1 MLTIKNLT
9 KKFKN
14 KTVFDH
20 FNLDVQAGEL
30 LAITGP
36 SGSGKST
43 LLNILGLIENFDH
56 GDYALFGKH
65 NVKPNSQLAQQLIR
79 DKISYLFQNFALIEE
94 ETVEANLL
102 LAVRY
107 LKADQKTKKATIS
120 AALKRV
126 GLAGYEKSHIFELSG
141 GQQQRIAVARAII
154 KPSELILADEPT
166 GSLDLKNRDE
176 IMTLLKELNQQGKTI
191 IVVTHDQE
199 VADQCQRE
207 VYLNMPV

>member
-9 KKFKN
+9 KKFEN

-20 FNLDVQAGEL
+20 FNLTVEPGEL
-30 LAITGP
+30 VAITGP

-43 LLNILGLIENFDH
+43 LLNILGLIENFDQ
-56 GDYALFGKH
+56 GDYLLFGEQ
-65 NVKPNSQLAQQLIR
+65 NVKPNSKLAQQLIR

-120 AALKRV
+120 SALQRV

-141 GQQQRIAVARAII
+141 GQQQRVAVERAII

-176 IMTLLKELNQQGKTI
+176 IMTLLRELNQQGKTI
-191 IVVTHDQE
+191 IVVTHDQA

-207 VYLNMPV
+207 VYLKMPA

>member
-9 KKFKN
+9 KKFEN

-20 FNLDVQAGEL
+20 FNLTVEPGEL
-30 LAITGP
+30 VAITGP

-43 LLNILGLIENFDH
+43 LLNILGLIENFDQ
-56 GDYALFGKH
+56 GDYLLFGEQ
-65 NVKPNSQLAQQLIR
+65 NVKPNSKLAQQLIR

-120 AALKRV
+120 SALQRV

-141 GQQQRIAVARAII
+141 GQQQRVAVARAII

-166 GSLDLKNRDE
+166 GSLDLANRNE

-191 IVVTHDQE
+191 IVVTHDQA

-207 VYLNMPV
+207 VYLKMPA